1 MNSDGLSTGT
11 FLSQSLKHWWQSAR
25 CLLSETPTWLCW
37 HWEEVVAEVEEHSS
51 HPHLQVR
58 LPWIRASL
66 TCSVADARS
75 WVPNHALGCSI
86 VERVPDLDSHASSLQ
101 RKAQDIKALPAA
113 AAELPGTR
121 HFREHPSRSR
131 RVHSWDW
138 QAHRL
143 LAQYRHAAS
152 WLWERASGATNAHRA
167 GKGPVIRRFQDL
179 FRAPGSAGGAGG
191 CCAGGAGNAC

>member
-1 MNSDGLSTGT
+1 MAVLALGGGGGRGGGALVSSPPTSPSTLDPGKSHM
-11 FLSQSLKHWWQSAR
+11 LR
-25 CLLSETPTWLCW
+25 CGCKIP
-37 HWEEVVAEVEEHSS
+37 
-51 HPHLQVR
+51 
-58 LPWIRASL
+58 
-66 TCSVADARS
+66 

-86 VERVPDLDSHASSLQ
+86 VERVPDLDSHASSLR

-121 HFREHPSRSR
+121 HFSEHPSRSR

-143 LAQYRHAAS
+143 LAQHRHAAS
-152 WLWERASGATNAHRA
+152 WLWERASGATTAHRA